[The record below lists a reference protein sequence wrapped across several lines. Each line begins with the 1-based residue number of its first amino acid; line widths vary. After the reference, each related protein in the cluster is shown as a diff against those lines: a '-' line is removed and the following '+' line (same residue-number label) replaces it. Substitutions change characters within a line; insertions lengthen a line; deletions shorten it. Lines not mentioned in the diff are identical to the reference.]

1 MSPGKPD
8 SKLTISEILML
19 TRRRMGFSQAELGKR
34 AGLTRNTI
42 AAIEHGDTTV
52 KISSLIAV
60 CEVMG
65 YEIGIRLVEKEGDK

>member
-1 MSPGKPD
+1 
-8 SKLTISEILML
+8 
-19 TRRRMGFSQAELGKR
+19 MGFSQAELGKR